1 MKIKFLLFAALVVA
15 PIATSAQKR
24 PNINFPEYEFTVV
37 KENTITPIKNQAN
50 SGTCWCYSAISFL
63 ESEAIRINGISD
75 EADYPDFA
83 EMFIVSHS
91 YQDRADKYVRL
102 DGKLNFGQGSECEDV
117 LHVMKD
123 YGLVPQ
129 EVQEGLN
136 YGTTLNAHGELEA
149 GLTAFLQS
157 VVKSKQLTTGWKNAY
172 KGIVDAYL
180 GECPEEFEYNGKTY
194 TPAEYRDSYNLNA
207 DDYVSLTSFTH
218 HPFYEKFAVEV
229 CDNWRYDQ
237 AYNLPLDEF
246 IDVLFYALENGY
258 TTTWG
263 GDVSEIGFNREGLG
277 ILVDPDALP
286 KAGAAGSD
294 EQRWVGGPDGSPTE
308 AAKPQEAV
316 KEITV
321 TQESR
326 QAEFDNHKTSDDHG
340 MHAYGVATDQFGNRY
355 VMIKNSWGDSGKYH
369 GKWYISEAFCRGK
382 LIDFMVHKDALP
394 KAIKKKLG
402 ID

>member
-15 PIATSAQKR
+15 PIVASAQKR

-194 TPAEYRDSYNLNA
+194 TPAEYRDSYKLNA

-308 AAKPQEAV
+308 ATKPQEAV
-316 KEITV
+316 KELTV